1 MPAAHDGPA
10 YSIDARTF
18 FTTQRPSREQR
29 AAEGAA
35 RRTQTPLASLGDV
48 PTPDRR
54 RNALDILHAQD
65 VDRVQELVPL
75 RYQRMSAGPFAFLR
89 GSAAVMAS
97 DLSLVS
103 TSGLNVQ
110 ACGDAHISN
119 FGLFASA
126 ERTLVFDVNDFDE
139 TLPAPFDYDVR
150 RLAASVAVAALAS
163 GDSSKRARK
172 AAKQAAESYRTVMEI
187 GRAHV

>member
-1 MPAAHDGPA
+1 MTESPVPAAHDGPA

-65 VDRVQELVPL
+65 VDE
-75 RYQRMSAGPFAFLR
+75 
-89 GSAAVMAS
+89 AV
-97 DLSLVS
+97 
-103 TSGLNVQ
+103 NVTR
-110 ACGDAHISN
+110 I
-119 FGLFASA
+119 ASA
-126 ERTLVFDVNDFDE
+126 
-139 TLPAPFDYDVR
+139 
-150 RLAASVAVAALAS
+150 
-163 GDSSKRARK
+163 
-172 AAKQAAESYRTVMEI
+172 
-187 GRAHV
+187 

>member
-1 MPAAHDGPA
+1 M
-10 YSIDARTF
+10 
-18 FTTQRPSREQR
+18 
-29 AAEGAA
+29 
-35 RRTQTPLASLGDV
+35 
-48 PTPDRR
+48 

-103 TSGLNVQ
+103 TSGLYVQ

-150 RLAASVAVAALAS
+150 RLAASVAVAALAVPQS
-163 GDSSKRARK
+163 GARARS
-172 AAKQAAESYRTVMEI
+172 AQRRAEGNGGRRLHHAGGKDEGAGGTDRRLGARDGKLYLGSPATVAPSAVT
-187 GRAHV
+187 GRITDAREFFLTEMRQ